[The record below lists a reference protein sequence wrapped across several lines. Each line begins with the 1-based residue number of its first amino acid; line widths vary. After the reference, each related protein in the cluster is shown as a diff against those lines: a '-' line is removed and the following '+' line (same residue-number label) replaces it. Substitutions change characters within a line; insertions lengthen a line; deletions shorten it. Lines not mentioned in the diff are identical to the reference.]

1 MTKRTIPMTV
11 PMGRAAGVLPRTIQ
25 VGSATLDVSP
35 EGETL
40 NTGLGRGVRFEAH
53 WSATGG
59 SGKATVDITQT
70 SKLTSEIS
78 VGMEAPRNI
87 ARVLFGGPRLSRQAE
102 LFARALRY
110 HVETRA
116 TEDADGFD
124 VRRMA
129 VGMVKA
135 RSA

>member
-1 MTKRTIPMTV
+1 MTV

-25 VGSATLDVSP
+25 VGSATLEVSS
-35 EGETL
+35 EGETF
-40 NTGLGRGVRFEAH
+40 NTGLGRGVRYRGR
-53 WSATGG
+53 WTK
-59 SGKATVDITQT
+59 SGISGDATVDITQT

-78 VGMEAPRNI
+78 VGLHAPRSF
-87 ARVLFGGPRLSRQAE
+87 ARLLFGRPRRSRLTE

-116 TEDADGFD
+116 SEDADGFD
-124 VRRMA
+124 VRRTP
-129 VGMVKA
+129 VGLVRA